1 MCKKSFNYDK
11 LIACIYILNHTAESY
26 YSFFKDT
33 DAATFSEFK
42 PCGFKEEIDILSI
55 CITRLLNES
64 SSPYLSENVIYWSA
78 CCYYFAT
85 IVLDYTTVGLSNH
98 LNVKKHYENKILPL
112 LKRKIYYERNIAAKA
127 KKELEFRLIEGSM
140 FLQHEIDDITRFLLK
155 IAWDDDECF
164 SFVRKIIQR
173 AGEEK
178 PNKFDML

>member
-26 YSFFKDT
+26 YNFFKDT

-64 SSPYLSENVIYWSA
+64 SNNDLSENVIYWGV

-85 IVLDYTTVGLSNH
+85 TVLDYTAVNLSNH
-98 LNVKKHYENKILPL
+98 LNVKKHYEKKILPL
-112 LKRKIYYERNIAAKA
+112 LKRKIYYERTLAERV
-127 KKELEFRLIEGSM
+127 KKESSLRLIEESM
-140 FLQHEIDDITRFLLK
+140 FLQDEIDDITGFLLK
-155 IAWDDDECF
+155 IASGNDECF
-164 SFVRKIIQR
+164 SFIRKIIQH

-178 PNKFDML
+178 NNRFDIL